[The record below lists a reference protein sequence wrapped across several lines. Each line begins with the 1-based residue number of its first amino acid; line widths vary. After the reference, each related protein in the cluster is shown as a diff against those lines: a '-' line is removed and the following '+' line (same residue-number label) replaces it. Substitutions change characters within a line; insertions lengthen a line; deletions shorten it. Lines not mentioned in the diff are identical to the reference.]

1 MFTAQDGRRRTAELV
16 LSQNPRLERSSGVDV
31 PSDVLVV
38 TTAGSSAVD
47 LETVFI
53 AHYARIARVLARL
66 VHDQARAEELAVDV
80 FLKWSS
86 HGRNSGDQAAGW
98 LYRTAIRLGLDE
110 LRRQAR
116 RERAIRFVGW
126 WSRSPSTPEEVRTTS
141 ETQRRVRAV
150 LTSLRTRDAEMLVL
164 RSDGS
169 RYDEIARLLEIN
181 PSSIGT
187 LLGRAQ
193 RAFRQE
199 YVRRYGHQ

>member
-1 MFTAQDGRRRTAELV
+1 
-16 LSQNPRLERSSGVDV
+16 VDV

-38 TTAGSSAVD
+38 TNAGSSAID
-47 LETVFI
+47 LESVFI
-53 AHYARIARVLARL
+53 AHYGRIARVLSRL
-66 VHDQARAEELAVDV
+66 VHDRARAEELAVDV

-86 HGRNSGDQAAGW
+86 RGRDSGDQTAGW

-110 LRRQAR
+110 LRRRAR
-116 RERAIRFVGW
+116 RERAVRLIAW
-126 WSRSPSTPEEVRTTS
+126 WSRSPPTPEEVRATN

-150 LTSLRTRDAEMLVL
+150 LASLRTRDAEMLVL
-164 RSDGS
+164 RSDGL
-169 RYDEIARLLEIN
+169 RYDEIAAFLDLN

-193 RAFRQE
+193 RAFRHE

>member
-1 MFTAQDGRRRTAELV
+1 
-16 LSQNPRLERSSGVDV
+16 VDV
-31 PSDVLVV
+31 PTDVLVV
-38 TTAGSSAVD
+38 TAAGSSTVD

-66 VHDQARAEELAVDV
+66 VHDHARAEELAVDV

-86 HGRNSGDQAAGW
+86 HGRDSGEQTAGW
-98 LYRTAIRLGLDE
+98 LYRTAIRFGLDE
-110 LRRQAR
+110 LRRLAR
-116 RERAIRFVGW
+116 RERAMRIIAW
-126 WSRSPSTPEEVRTTS
+126 WSRSPPTPEDVRTAN

-150 LTSLRTRDAEMLVL
+150 LASLRTRDAEMLVL
-164 RSDGS
+164 RSDGL
-169 RYDEIARLLEIN
+169 RYDEIAALLTLN

-193 RAFRQE
+193 RAFRHE